1 MTRDIVKGKIPLE
14 NLPQLYLL
22 LHSDSG
28 IQDGE
33 FAKAINIL
41 ATSMRY
47 RVVDLAMSGGSVFSG
62 QFVVC
67 IVKVEKEEESTDR
80 A

>member
-22 LHSDSG
+22 LYSDSG

-33 FAKAINIL
+33 LAKAINIL
-41 ATSMRY
+41 ATNMRY
-47 RVVDLAMSGGSVFSG
+47 RVVDLAMSGGSVFSR

-67 IVKVEKEEESTDR
+67 IVKEEKEEESTDR